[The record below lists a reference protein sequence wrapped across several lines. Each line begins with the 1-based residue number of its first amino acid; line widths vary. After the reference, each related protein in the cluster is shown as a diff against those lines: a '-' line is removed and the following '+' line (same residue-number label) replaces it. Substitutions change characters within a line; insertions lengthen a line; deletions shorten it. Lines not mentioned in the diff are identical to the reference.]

1 MKQLTTQVTKIDEQY
16 DIINMALAKGEAE
29 NYGSAPLG
37 FYPKH
42 GNNGERMYSI
52 SMYRIPSKHTQ

>member
-1 MKQLTTQVTKIDEQY
+1 MKQLGTQVKKVDEQY

-37 FYPKH
+37 FYPKQVIR
-42 GNNGERMYSI
+42 GKNVCIFSI
-52 SMYRIPSKHTQ
+52 